1 MQSFHNSISFLD
13 SNIVQYA
20 AAFPSFLP
28 SLKKLRPHVLYTF
41 RTFKTI
47 SEEIST
53 RGALHRPKL
62 GFPITVNV

>member
-1 MQSFHNSISFLD
+1 MQQHS
-13 SNIVQYA
+13 
-20 AAFPSFLP
+20 LP
-28 SLKKLRPHVLYTF
+28 SLKKLPPHVLYTF

>member
-20 AAFPSFLP
+20 AAFSSFF
-28 SLKKLRPHVLYTF
+28 KEITTTCVVYTF

>member
-20 AAFPSFLP
+20 FLP
-28 SLKKLRPHVLYTF
+28 SLKKLPPHVLYTY